1 MTDVSAEVEM
11 KAEMAA
17 PAAAIDGVKLAIMS
31 SRMDGI
37 VTRMTNTLLRTARS
51 GVLAVAK
58 DFSCCLQAP
67 NGDLLA
73 MAEAEPIHVL
83 NSHLLGQA
91 LNELQPALKRGDAF
105 LNNSP
110 YHGNTHAADWTIL
123 VPIFD
128 DDDVHRCTAVVK
140 GHQADCGD
148 SIPTTYH
155 AEARDVY
162 EEGALLFPCV
172 KVQNDYKDID
182 DFVRMCKLRI
192 RVPDQWWGDY
202 LALIGA
208 ARIGEREMTEFGREV
223 GWEVIDSFIGQWF
236 DYSEKVMIEAVRGL
250 TGGKATVRG
259 YHDPLPGTGELPVN
273 VTVEVDP
280 ENAMI
285 EVDLRDNMDCQPFGL
300 NLSEAC
306 SSGGA
311 LAGIFCGICAD
322 IPFNGGSLRRVKV
335 HLRENCMVGI
345 PRHPYSCSAST
356 TNLSDRVANAV
367 MRAMAEIGDGMG
379 RAEYGLVLPPSAGVV
394 SGNDPRQDGA
404 PFVNQVFFCF
414 TGGAATPYADGWLT
428 AGDAVTLGMGLLDSI
443 ELDEI
448 GFPIRILEQ
457 RLIPDS
463 EGPGRFT
470 GSPGAMA
477 VMEAVDTP
485 MEIWYGSDGTVNP
498 AKGAAGGR
506 AGCRAEAWKRLRSG
520 QVVPAPAW
528 GLVHLEPG
536 EAIIS
541 KCCGGGGYG
550 SPLER
555 DSQRV
560 LHDFLE
566 RRVTLGRAREVY
578 GVVIVDG
585 AVDEAATAQLRAG
598 MAAGDSSRP

>member
-1 MTDVSAEVEM
+1 MKTESKTDPTVPGS
-11 KAEMAA
+11 
-17 PAAAIDGVKLAIMS
+17 PIIDGVKLAIMS

-58 DFSCCLQAP
+58 DFSCCLLAA

-83 NSHLLGQA
+83 NSDLLGRA
-91 LNELQPALKRGDAF
+91 LNELQPELKPGDAY

-128 DDDVHRCTAVVK
+128 DDGVHRCTAVVK
-140 GHQADCGD
+140 GHQADCGN

-155 AEARDVY
+155 AEAKDVY
-162 EEGALLFPCV
+162 EEGALIFPCV
-172 KVQNDYKDID
+172 KVQSDYKDID
-182 DFVRMCKLRI
+182 DFVRMCRLRI
-192 RVPDQWWGDY
+192 RVPEQWWGDY

-208 ARIGEREMTEFGREV
+208 ARIGEREMVEFGREV
-223 GWEVIDSFIGQWF
+223 GWDVIDSFVGQWF

-250 TGGKATVRG
+250 SGGRATVRG
-259 YHDPLPGTGELPVN
+259 QHDPVPGVEDLPVN

-280 ENAMI
+280 EKAMI

-311 LAGIFCGICAD
+311 LAGVFCGVCAD

-335 HLRENCMVGI
+335 HLRENCIVGI
-345 PRHPYSCSAST
+345 PRHPFSCSAST

-379 RAEYGLVLPPSAGVV
+379 RAEYGLVLPPSIGVI
-394 SGNDPRQDGA
+394 SGSDPRKGGA
-404 PFVNQVFFCF
+404 PFVNEVFLHGL
-414 TGGAATPYADGWLT
+414 TGGAATPHADGWLT
-428 AGDAVTLGMGLLDSI
+428 ATDAVTLGMGLLDSA

-448 GFPIRILEQ
+448 AFPIRVLEQ

-463 EGPGRFT
+463 EGPGRFC
-470 GSPGAMA
+470 GAPGAMT

-485 MEIWYGSDGTVNP
+485 IEIWYGSDGSVHP
-498 AKGAAGGR
+498 AEGAAGGG
-506 AGCRAEAWKRLRSG
+506 AGSRAEAWKKLRSG
-520 QVVPAPAW
+520 EIVEAPSH
-528 GLVHLEPG
+528 GLVRIEPG

-541 KCCGGGGYG
+541 KSCGGGGYG
-550 SPLER
+550 LPLER
-555 DSQRV
+555 DPQRV
-560 LHDFLE
+560 LRDVVE
-566 RRVTLGRAREVY
+566 GRVTLERARRVY
-578 GVVIVDG
+578 GVVV
-585 AVDEAATAQLRAG
+585 
-598 MAAGDSSRP
+598 AGDSVDEKATSELRSGSVGGVV

>member
-1 MTDVSAEVEM
+1 VARDDPEVDMSNEATTPSA
-11 KAEMAA
+11 
-17 PAAAIDGVKLAIMS
+17 PTIDGVKLAIMS

-58 DFSCCLQAP
+58 DFSCCLLAA

-83 NSHLLGQA
+83 NSDLLGQA
-91 LNELQPALKRGDAF
+91 LNELQPDLKPGDAY

-110 YHGNTHAADWTIL
+110 YHGNTHAADWSLL
-123 VPIFD
+123 VPVFD
-128 DDDVHRCTAVVK
+128 DDGVHRCTAVVK

-155 AEARDVY
+155 AEAKDVY
-162 EEGALLFPCV
+162 EEGALIFPCV
-172 KVQNDYKDID
+172 KVQSDYRDID
-182 DFVRMCKLRI
+182 DFVRMCRLRI
-192 RVPDQWWGDY
+192 RVPEQWWGDY

-208 ARIGEREMTEFGREV
+208 ARIGEREMMEFGREV
-223 GWEVIDSFIGQWF
+223 GWDVIESFIGQWF

-250 TGGKATVRG
+250 AGGRTTVRG
-259 YHDPLPGTGELPVN
+259 WHDPVPGVEELPVN

-280 ENAMI
+280 QNAVI
-285 EVDLRDNMDCQPFGL
+285 AVDLRDNMDCQPFGL

-306 SSGGA
+306 SRGAA
-311 LAGIFCGICAD
+311 LAGVFCGICAD
-322 IPFNGGSLRRVKV
+322 IPFNGGSLRRVTV
-335 HLRENCMVGI
+335 YLRENCIVGI

-356 TNLSDRVANAV
+356 TNLADRVANTV
-367 MRAMAEIGDGMG
+367 MRALADLGDGMG
-379 RAEYGLVLPPSAGVV
+379 RAEYGLVLPPSIGVI
-394 SGNDPRQDGA
+394 SGNDPRNDGA
-404 PFVNQVFFCF
+404 AFVNEVFLHGL

-428 AGDAVTLGMGLLDSI
+428 ATDAVTLGMGLLDSA

-448 GFPIRILEQ
+448 AFPIRVLEQ

-463 EGPGRFT
+463 EGPGRMC
-470 GSPGAMA
+470 GAPGAMT

-485 MEIWYGSDGTVNP
+485 IEIWYGSDGSVHP
-498 AKGAAGGR
+498 AQGAAGGG
-506 AGCRAEAWKRLRSG
+506 AGSRAEAWKRLRTG
-520 QVVPAPAW
+520 EIVGAPAH
-528 GLVHLEPG
+528 GLVKLEPG

-555 DSQRV
+555 DVVRV
-560 LHDFLE
+560 LHDVRE
-566 RRVTLGRAREVY
+566 GRVSVERARDVY
-578 GVVIVDG
+578 GVAIVDG
-585 AVDEAATAQLRAG
+585 EIDEAATAQLRG
-598 MAAGDSSRP
+598 GDRSD